1 MNELMAVANHHPLAS
16 SGPAWTRMGSAFQFD
31 MNYTSAVFA
40 AVVTI
45 YYWWQNIKGIEE
57 SSDKALR
64 VMQIT
69 TVMVVD
75 PVGVGRLL
83 GLDAGRSPAPVA
95 DARQPALQQR
105 RAWLSARARG
115 CCPIFGLFGIVMA
128 FGHSIL
134 AMSGEE
140 SLAQVNREI
149 EHPKLKNL
157 KRAAIVIAIY
167 SLIFT
172 GGATLLASMLI
183 PDWPAHPDLPGQPD
197 RRPGHVH
204 GRARWSARSPSASSW
219 CWSAF

>member
-1 MNELMAVANHHPLAS
+1 MDAHDHP
-16 SGPAWTRMGSAFQFD
+16 FQFD

-40 AVVTI
+40 AAVTI

-69 TVMVVD
+69 TVMVVILLAL
-75 PVGVGRLL
+75 GRLTRSSCEGAHLPPPPTPANLKFSDDAL
-83 GLDAGRSPAPVA
+83 GFLKGTRLLP
-95 DARQPALQQR
+95 L
-105 RAWLSARARG
+105 L
-115 CCPIFGLFGIVMA
+115 GLFGILMA

-183 PDWPAHPDLPGQPD
+183 PTWRAHPHLPGQPD

-204 GRARWSARSPSASSW
+204 GRARCSGASPSASSW
-219 CWSAF
+219 CWSAS

>member
-1 MNELMAVANHHPLAS
+1 MNELLVVAAS
-16 SGPAWTRMGSAFQFD
+16 SNWLPPALMDAHHNPTFQFD

-40 AVVTI
+40 AAVTI

-57 SSDKALR
+57 SSGKALR

-69 TVMVVD
+69 TVMVVILFIWGIYSD
-75 PVGVGRLL
+75 L
-83 GLDAGRSPAPVA
+83 RSRACTCRRRRF
-95 DARQPALQQR
+95 RQI
-105 RAWLSARARG
+105 SSSVTMHSVSCEARG
-115 CCPIFGLFGIVMA
+115 LPIIGLFGILMA

-172 GGATLLASMLI
+172 GGATLLASMSDSHI
-183 PDWPAHPDLPGQPD
+183 RADAHLPGQPD
-197 RRPGHVH
+197 RRSGHVH
-204 GRARWSARSPSASSW
+204 GRTDVLAHRLPHLRCRWSAS
-219 CWSAF
+219 